1 MEKLFLISLEKTKKE
16 RSIIMNLP
24 NKLTIFRIALIPVFL
39 VLLLPLFNGKT
50 LLPIPLELGRIIAAI
65 VFVIASFTDYL
76 DGVIARKSN
85 CVTTFGKFLDPI
97 ADKLLVTSAL
107 MALIQLGDISAWAA
121 IIIIAREFIVT
132 GVRIIAANDGVV
144 ISASNLG
151 KAKTFIQMLAI
162 FFILLRDFPFS
173 LFSNFPV
180 GLSLMWIAVILTI
193 YSGYDYLKANWDR
206 IMN

>member
-1 MEKLFLISLEKTKKE
+1 
-16 RSIIMNLP
+16 MNLP
-24 NKLTIFRIALIPVFL
+24 NKLTLFRIILIPVFL
-39 VLLLPLFNGKT
+39 ILLLPLFNEKSF
-50 LLPIPLELGRIIAAI
+50 LPISLDLGRIIAAI

-76 DGVIARKSN
+76 DGAIARKRN

-173 LFSNFPV
+173 LITNIPV
-180 GLSLMWIAVILTI
+180 GQTLLWLAVILTI

-206 IMN
+206 IKN